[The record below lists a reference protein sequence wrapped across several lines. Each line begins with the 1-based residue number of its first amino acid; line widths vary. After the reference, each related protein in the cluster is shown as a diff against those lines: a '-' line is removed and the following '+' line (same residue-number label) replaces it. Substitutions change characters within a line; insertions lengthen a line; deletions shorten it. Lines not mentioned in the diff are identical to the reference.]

1 MNVWEGFRI
10 EFCQSAPG
18 PTFSLC
24 VCRNYMMEFVWW
36 HFRDSDFDFKGN
48 VSGSFHYLRKLKANL
63 PYKKQLLLSWP
74 VHNSNIREIS
84 HSTIQ
89 ILNQQTSVWF
99 ALNQFYCVWIAKA
112 FNLHKVGYYNG
123 DHIVLVWDTSYG
135 RTAFCFDYFQYLV
148 FTKRYLVENIFEIFK

>member
-1 MNVWEGFRI
+1 MKKSNQYWFTTQIIIDECVRGFLI
-10 EFCQSAPG
+10 EFCQSIPCL
-18 PTFSLC
+18 TFSLC

-36 HFRDSDFDFKGN
+36 HFRDSDFDFKGS
-48 VSGSFHYLRKLKANL
+48 VSGSFHYLRKVKANL

-99 ALNQFYCVWIAKA
+99 CFKPILLCLNCKSI
-112 FNLHKVGYYNG
+112 
-123 DHIVLVWDTSYG
+123 
-135 RTAFCFDYFQYLV
+135 
-148 FTKRYLVENIFEIFK
+148 